1 MALSSA
7 PRGCRLTV
15 ERLIRVR
22 AAGYRRVV
30 ARRRSLDTAAT
41 AAAPDPPAWPWPLTG
56 RTAELE
62 LLGDRTRDTSCA
74 GVVLVGPAGVGKTR
88 LAEEALRMA
97 ERAGW
102 PTARAV
108 GHPTTQ
114 QIPLGALAHLLPV
127 QLVAELGVGDDERPS
142 LFHRAHHELGTMAG
156 DQRLL
161 LFVDDLDLLDD
172 TSAALLVPLI
182 VARRIFLVGTVRS
195 GRSPSSRLGRLQR
208 DGHLTR
214 IDLEPLGHDQLNVLL
229 QRALDRPISRRALDE
244 LQRLSGGNLQF
255 LTELV
260 RGALDRGTLAA
271 TTDGWDL
278 VGELPTT
285 AVLRELVEEH
295 LELVDEAGL
304 AAVEL
309 LATCEPLGLADLEQ
323 LSGLETLERLE
334 AGGIVVVVTSGRRL
348 AVRLAHTLYGEIVR
362 ERLPLLR
369 RRKIL
374 RQLADLLDSYGARRR
389 EDQIRVPLWRL
400 DSGGEP
406 DPARLLR
413 AGRLALVA
421 HDAALALRVASPAL
435 PVGASDEE
443 RGQRLQILAEACA
456 MLGRSAETE
465 RHVREAW
472 ELTISDRLRAQLA
485 VRLAESRFL
494 AGRDLAGALSACAEA
509 RVHLREAAA
518 VATLDARRAALL
530 ANAGRP
536 GDALRAIDAL
546 PADLEPHV
554 RVDVA
559 AARAASLL
567 SVGRCEEAA
576 VLSRAS
582 AADQADLP
590 GWLARRGTARHL
602 VNEAHALAYAGH
614 YDAAR
619 TLLEP
624 AAERA
629 LAVGAV
635 AGWVWFEMALGEIAR
650 DTGRADEAVRR
661 CQAVADAAP
670 EAGQEA
676 VLVWAHVGVAQGH
689 LLLGRCPEASAA
701 LRRADDLGH
710 SPVATSATTRERTR
724 AWLDACRGD
733 LVAARERLAGIAD
746 QLRDDE
752 VFIFEAAVR
761 HDIARFGDPEAVA
774 DRLDE
779 LVGVVDGPQVQA
791 FATHARGLLEAD
803 PKLIAR
809 SVDEFEAID
818 ALAFAAEAAAEL
830 GDVLSRRRDQR
841 GATAAR
847 RRAAAIATRA
857 GGVAT
862 PPLARGSGIE
872 PLTAR
877 EREVALLAAEG
888 MASRDIGG
896 RLHLS
901 TRTVDTHLAR
911 AYRKLG
917 IGGRN
922 ELAGALHIPS

>member
-1 MALSSA
+1 MS
-7 PRGCRLTV
+7 
-15 ERLIRVR
+15 
-22 AAGYRRVV
+22 
-30 ARRRSLDTAAT
+30 RRRTLDTPAT
-41 AAAPDPPAWPWPLTG
+41 AAAPDLPAWPWPLTG
-56 RTAELE
+56 RTTQLE
-62 LLGDRTRDTSCA
+62 RLGDRTRDPSCG

-88 LAEEALRMA
+88 LAEEALRLA

-102 PTARAV
+102 PTARVV

-127 QLVAELGVGDDERPS
+127 QLVTELGVGSDERAS
-142 LFHRAHHELGTMAG
+142 LFHRAHHELGAMAG

-195 GRSPSSRLGRLQR
+195 GRTASSRLGRLQR
-208 DGHLTR
+208 DGYLAR
-214 IDLEPLGHDQLNVLL
+214 IDVDPLDHDQLNVLL

-260 RGALDRGTLAA
+260 RGALDRGTLAL
-271 TTDGWDL
+271 TSEGWEL
-278 VGELPTT
+278 VGDLPKT
-285 AVLRELVEEH
+285 AALRELVEEH
-295 LELVDEAGL
+295 LELVDEAGR

-309 LATCEPLGLADLEQ
+309 LATCEPIGLADLEQ
-323 LSGLETLERLE
+323 VSGLGTLERLE
-334 AGGIVVVVTSGRRL
+334 ASGIVIVMTSGRRL

-374 RQLADLLDSYGARRR
+374 RQLADLLDGYGARRR

-406 DPARLLR
+406 DPVRLLR

-421 HDAALALRVASPAL
+421 HDPALALRVANPAL
-435 PVGASDEE
+435 PGDPSDEE

-456 MLGRSAETE
+456 MLGHPAETE
-465 RHVREAW
+465 HHAREAA

-485 VRLAESRFL
+485 VCLAESRFY
-494 AGRDLAGALSACAEA
+494 AGRDLPGALSAFADA
-509 RVHLREAAA
+509 RLRLRQPAA
-518 VATLDARRAALL
+518 VAILDARRAVLL

-546 PADLEPHV
+546 PGDLEPQV
-554 RVDVA
+554 RVDVT
-559 AARAASLL
+559 AARATSLI
-567 SVGRCEEAA
+567 SVGRCDEAA
-576 VLSRAS
+576 VLSRA
-582 AADQADLP
+582 AAMDQADLP
-590 GWLARRGTARHL
+590 GWLARRGAARHL
-602 VNEAHALAYAGH
+602 INEAHALAYAAH

-619 TLLEP
+619 ALLEP
-624 AAERA
+624 AAKRA
-629 LAVGAV
+629 LAAGAV
-635 AGWVWFEMALGEIAR
+635 AAWIWFEMALGEIAR

-661 CQAVADAAP
+661 CRAVAKAAV

-676 VLVWAHVGVAQGH
+676 VLIWAHVGVAQGH
-689 LLLGRCPEASAA
+689 LLQGRCAEAAAA
-701 LRRADDLGH
+701 LRLADDLGD
-710 SPVATSATTRERTR
+710 SPVATSAATLERTH

-733 LVAARERLAGIAD
+733 LVAARGRLARVAD
-746 QLRDDE
+746 HLRGDE
-752 VFIFEAAVR
+752 VFVFEAAVR
-761 HDIARFGDPEAVA
+761 HDVARFGDPEGVV

-779 LVGVVDGPQVQA
+779 LGTVVDGPQVGT
-791 FATHARGLLEAD
+791 FAIHARGLVEGD

-818 ALAFAAEAAAEL
+818 ALALAAEAAAEL
-830 GDVLSRRRDQR
+830 GDILGRRRDQR

-857 GGVAT
+857 GGVGT

-888 MASRDIGG
+888 LASRDIGG

-917 IGGRN
+917 VGGRE
-922 ELAGALHIPS
+922 ELAAALHDLS

>member
-1 MALSSA
+1 M
-7 PRGCRLTV
+7 V
-15 ERLIRVR
+15 Q
-22 AAGYRRVV
+22 
-30 ARRRSLDTAAT
+30 
-41 AAAPDPPAWPWPLTG
+41 
-56 RTAELE
+56 LE
-62 LLGDRTRDTSCA
+62 LLGERTRDASCG

-97 ERAGW
+97 EQAGW
-102 PTARAV
+102 PTGRVV

-127 QLVAELGVGDDERPS
+127 ELVTGIGVGDDERAS
-142 LFHRAHHELGTMAG
+142 LFHRAHRELVTMAG
-156 DQRLL
+156 GQRLL
-161 LFVDDLDLLDD
+161 LFVDDVDLLDD

-195 GRSPSSRLGRLQR
+195 GRTPSNRLGRLQR

-214 IDLEPLGHDQLNVLL
+214 IDLEPLDHDQLNVLL

-244 LQRLSGGNLQF
+244 LQRLSGGNLQIV
-255 LTELV
+255 TELV
-260 RGALDRGTLAA
+260 RGALDRGTLAL
-271 TTDGWDL
+271 TTEGWDL
-278 VGELPTT
+278 VGDLPTT
-285 AVLRELVEEH
+285 AALRDLVEEH
-295 LELVDEAGL
+295 LALVDQAGR

-309 LATCEPLGLADLEQ
+309 LATCEPIGLTDLEQ

-374 RQLADLLDSYGARRR
+374 RQLADVLDGYGARRR
-389 EDQIRVPLWRL
+389 EDQMRVPLWRL
-400 DSGGEP
+400 DSGGEQ
-406 DPARLLR
+406 DPVRLLR

-421 HDAALALRVASPAL
+421 HDPALALRVASPAL
-435 PVGASDEE
+435 PGHPSDEE
-443 RGQRLQILAEACA
+443 RGQRLQILAEAYA
-456 MLGRSAETE
+456 MLGRPAETE
-465 RHVREAW
+465 HHVREAW
-472 ELTISDRLRAQLA
+472 ELGISDRLRAQLA
-485 VRLAESRFL
+485 VRLAESRFF
-494 AGRDLAGALSACAEA
+494 AGRDLPGALTACSEA
-509 RVHLREAAA
+509 RARLRDGTA
-518 VATLDARRAALL
+518 VATLDARRASLL
-530 ANAGRP
+530 AHAGRP
-536 GDALRAIDAL
+536 GDALRVIDAL
-546 PADLEPHV
+546 PRDLEPHV
-554 RVDVA
+554 RVDVTV
-559 AARAASLL
+559 ARAVSLL
-567 SVGRCEEAA
+567 SVGRCDEAA
-576 VLSRAS
+576 ALSRAA

-590 GWLARRGTARHL
+590 GWLAQRNTARHL
-602 VNEAHALAYAGH
+602 LTEAHGLGYAGH
-614 YDAAR
+614 FDAAR
-619 TLLEP
+619 ALLEP
-624 AAERA
+624 AARRA
-629 LAVGAV
+629 LAAGA
-635 AGWVWFEMALGEIAR
+635 AAAWVWFEMALGEIAR
-650 DTGRADEAVRR
+650 DTGRADDAVRR

-689 LLLGRCPEASAA
+689 LLLGRCAEAAAA
-701 LRRADDLGH
+701 LRRADDLGD

-733 LVAARERLAGIAD
+733 LLAARARLARVAD

-752 VFIFEAAVR
+752 VFTFEAAVR
-761 HDIARFGDPEAVA
+761 HDIARFGEAEAVV

-779 LVGVVDGPQVQA
+779 LAGIVDGPLVRA
-791 FATHARGLLEAD
+791 FATHGRGLLGAD

-818 ALAFAAEAAAEL
+818 ALALAAEAAAEQA
-830 GDVLSRRRDQR
+830 DVLSRRRDQR

-847 RRAAAIATRA
+847 RRAAALAARA
-857 GGVAT
+857 GGLAT
-862 PPLARGSGIE
+862 PPLARGSGVE

-888 MASRDIGG
+888 RASRDIGEH
-896 RLHLS
+896 LHLS

-917 IGGRN
+917 IGGRD
-922 ELAGALHIPS
+922 ELAGAMHNLS

>member
-1 MALSSA
+1 M
-7 PRGCRLTV
+7 
-15 ERLIRVR
+15 
-22 AAGYRRVV
+22 
-30 ARRRSLDTAAT
+30 T
-41 AAAPDPPAWPWPLTG
+41 AAAPHLPAWPWPLTG

-62 LLGDRTRDTSCA
+62 LLGDRTRDASCG

-88 LAEEALRMA
+88 LAEEALRLA

-102 PTARAV
+102 ATARVV
-108 GHPTTQ
+108 GHPTTRE
-114 QIPLGALAHLLPV
+114 IPLGALAHLIPA

-142 LFHRAHHELGTMAG
+142 LFHRAHHELGTIAG

-172 TSAALLVPLI
+172 TSAALLVPLV
-182 VARRIFLVGTVRS
+182 VARRIFLVGTARS
-195 GRSPSSRLGRLQR
+195 GRTPPGRLGGLQR

-214 IDLEPLGHDQLNVLL
+214 IDLEPLDRDQLSVLL

-244 LQRLSGGNLQF
+244 LQRLSGGNLQI
-255 LTELV
+255 LTELLRGAV
-260 RGALDRGTLAA
+260 DRGALVSTSE
-271 TTDGWDL
+271 GWDL
-278 VGELPTT
+278 VGTLPTT
-285 AVLRELVEEH
+285 AALRELVEEH
-295 LELVDEAGL
+295 LEHVDEAGL
-304 AAVEL
+304 AAVEM
-309 LATCEPLGLADLEQ
+309 LATCEPIGLADLEQ
-323 LSGLETLERLE
+323 LSGLDTLERLE

-348 AVRLAHTLYGEIVR
+348 AVRLAHTIYGEIVR

-374 RQLADLLDSYGARRR
+374 RRLADLLDGHGARRR

-406 DPARLLR
+406 DPARILR

-421 HDAALALRVASPAL
+421 HDPALALRLADPAL
-435 PVGASDEE
+435 PGDPSDEE

-456 MLGRSAETE
+456 MLGRPAETE
-465 RHVREAW
+465 HHVRDAW
-472 ELTISDRLRAQLA
+472 ELAISDRLRAQLA
-485 VRLAESRFL
+485 VRLADSRFL
-494 AGRDLAGALSACAEA
+494 AGRDLPGALSACDEA
-509 RVHLREAAA
+509 RSRLREPTA
-518 VATLDARRAALL
+518 VAILDARRATLL

-536 GDALRAIDAL
+536 GDALRVIDAL
-546 PADLEPHV
+546 PASLEPHV
-554 RVDVA
+554 RVDVTV
-559 AARAASLL
+559 ARATSLL
-567 SVGRCEEAA
+567 SVGRCDEAA
-576 VLSRAS
+576 ALSRA
-582 AADQADLP
+582 AASDQADLP

-602 VNEAHALAYAGH
+602 LNEAHALAYAGH
-614 YDAAR
+614 FDAAR
-619 TLLEP
+619 ALLEL
-624 AAERA
+624 AAQRA
-629 LAVGAV
+629 LAAGAV

-661 CQAVADAAP
+661 CRAVADAAP
-670 EAGQEA
+670 EAGQGA
-676 VLVWAHVGVAQGH
+676 LLVWAHVGVAQGH
-689 LLLGRCPEASAA
+689 LLLGRCAEAAAA
-701 LRRADDLGH
+701 LRRADDLGD

-733 LVAARERLAGIAD
+733 LVTARSRLARVAD

-752 VFIFEAAVR
+752 VFVFEAAVR
-761 HDIARFGDPEAVA
+761 HDIARFGDPEAVV

-779 LVGVVDGPQVQA
+779 LGGVVDGPLVRA
-791 FATHARGLLEAD
+791 FATHARGLVEAD
-803 PKLIAR
+803 PTLIAR
-809 SVDEFEAID
+809 SVDELEAID
-818 ALAFAAEAAAEL
+818 ALALAAEAAAEV

-888 MASRDIGG
+888 LASRDIGG

-917 IGGRN
+917 IGGRD
-922 ELAGALHIPS
+922 ELADALRNLS